1 MNVLKS
7 GFQNLWE
14 TIVRE
19 ENIAVT
25 FHVDILKIYRP
36 VTQLYKTSS
45 TYVESKCREAWILKQ
60 DRNEPFPTWERYDF
74 IIWSPEM
81 KESLHLW
88 KDLVSTEKEIFSK
101 TTPNFF
107 TTSLVDTR
115 DMTRGL
121 TPIDY
126 WVDNV
131 VKKRDNSVWA
141 QRDTYAVNNKFLG
154 PKYQTGTFPTGADDL
169 DKRTCVVYQ
178 MGNTKSSEKKLKRI
192 LLKHLRNLQGK
203 DIEIKK
209 FKTWRYFPRYSPG
222 DMEQGVL
229 WRILEMQGRFNMWYI
244 GSSVSFESVKSV
256 VEYNKLIVDNMDQE
270 PF

>member
-1 MNVLKS
+1 
-7 GFQNLWE
+7 
-14 TIVRE
+14 
-19 ENIAVT
+19 
-25 FHVDILKIYRP
+25 
-36 VTQLYKTSS
+36 
-45 TYVESKCREAWILKQ
+45 
-60 DRNEPFPTWERYDF
+60 
-74 IIWSPEM
+74 M